1 MKSALALALLA
12 AVAPDDLVLV
22 GPTLS
27 ASWIWAADGVKVR
40 RSGAGQYDGFP
51 VEKDPL
57 RGDDAVVVVEIP
69 EAPAGGVIHA
79 GLAFKGDYKS
89 VDCSAFR
96 EAGVLELWV
105 RGAGG
110 GEDVEIGLYGAGTD
124 GSKQMSIL
132 PLSKFAKVTRDW
144 QRVRI
149 PVKDLAAQSPRLDLA
164 KANQIAIHTIAGRS
178 AMTLRLAS
186 IRLTIP
192 ADK

>member
-1 MKSALALALLA
+1 MSRLLVLAVLALA
-12 AVAPDDLVLV
+12 VPEDLVLV
-22 GPTLS
+22 GPTLG

-40 RSGAGQYDGFP
+40 RSGSGQYDGFP
-51 VEKDPL
+51 VEKDPA
-57 RGDDAVVVVEIP
+57 RGEDAVVVVDIP

-79 GLAFKGDYKS
+79 GLAFKGDYKP
-89 VDCSAFR
+89 VDCSAYR
-96 EAGVLELWV
+96 ESGALEFWV
-105 RGAGG
+105 RGAAG

-132 PLSKFAKVTRDW
+132 PLSRFAKVTREW

-149 PVKDLAAQSPRLDLA
+149 PLKELATQAPRLDLA
-164 KANQIAIHTIAGRS
+164 KANQVAIHSIAGKS
-178 AMTLRLAS
+178 AITLRLAS